1 IRDLLP
7 SASASTD
14 YTIRYGRSADPNTND
29 YVNTD
34 FYSNNY
40 SLGGSLDLFGGF
52 QKLNAIRASKFIY
65 QATQQELL
73 QQKFLLAFRVMA
85 AFYDIKFYQGL
96 LANSLEHLQIAQD
109 NFDLVSKKVE
119 LGLLAG
125 ADLHEAES
133 NLIGDQLL
141 VTQNRNLLATAKL
154 ILIQEMNLEG
164 TEDIS
169 LQESLDPLPE
179 GVGER
184 LEPDSLYQRARS
196 F

>member
-1 IRDLLP
+1 MGMAMDNTAFNTMKPKNILFPLLLLSSLLVLSQEPWTLDQCVAHALEHNLQLKNTVLDRESNQESYRQAIRDLLP

-40 SLGGSLDLFGGF
+40 SLGGSLDLFRGF

-96 LANSLEHLQIAQD
+96 LANSLEQLQIAQD
-109 NFDLVSKKVE
+109 N
-119 LGLLAG
+119 
-125 ADLHEAES
+125 
-133 NLIGDQLL
+133 
-141 VTQNRNLLATAKL
+141 
-154 ILIQEMNLEG
+154 
-164 TEDIS
+164 
-169 LQESLDPLPE
+169 
-179 GVGER
+179 
-184 LEPDSLYQRARS
+184 
-196 F
+196 